1 MESGKHPHIHR
12 TVQMDLE
19 TNIEKSQI
27 VWNSSKN
34 RTELKYKNNGRR
46 NNLFINIVNAKIE

>member
-1 MESGKHPHIHR
+1 
-12 TVQMDLE
+12 MDLE